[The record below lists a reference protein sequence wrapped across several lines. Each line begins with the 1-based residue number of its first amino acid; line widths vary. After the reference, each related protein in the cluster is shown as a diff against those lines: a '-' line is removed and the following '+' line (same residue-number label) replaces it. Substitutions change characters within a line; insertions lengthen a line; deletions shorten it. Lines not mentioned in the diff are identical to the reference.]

1 MTSFSVVSHPDAF
14 ITAESEDELGHRSPR
29 TASSCSRG
37 LMISENNAF
46 YSSHPSLGLY
56 SQSRHKRCGP

>member
-1 MTSFSVVSHPDAF
+1 MTRSFFVSHPDAF
-14 ITAESEDELGHRSPR
+14 ITGESENYLGHRSPR

-37 LMISENNAF
+37 LVLSENNAF
-46 YSSHPSLGLY
+46 YSSHPSLGLF